1 MSLALVFTALS
12 SNVAGSPSSEER
24 PVCGSTA
31 HDQWI
36 RTAGQAF
43 PPSAGS
49 GRLRTTPQDRPENE
63 TGGSTVRRGHQ
74 THEGNQVT
82 GMPWSCS
89 LFSPHLNVSL
99 CTFKRQYTLVFLLK
113 LFSVLLSV

>member
-1 MSLALVFTALS
+1 MSLAFVFTALS

-24 PVCGSTA
+24 PVCGSAA

-36 RTAGQAF
+36 RTAGQAV

-49 GRLRTTPQDRPENE
+49 GRLCTTPQDRPENE
-63 TGGSTVRRGHQ
+63 TGGSTVGRGHQ

-82 GMPWSCS
+82 GILWSS
-89 LFSPHLNVSL
+89 LLFSPHLNVSL
-99 CTFKRQYTLVFLLK
+99 CTF
-113 LFSVLLSV
+113 